1 MNVSLLADH
10 TRLQQPL
17 LNYQLVI
24 ITPLPNDILT
34 GVMIFI
40 SLFRFGHFEMAFF
53 LMDRDFSYEILL
65 KNTLFNDFE

>member
-1 MNVSLLADH
+1 MIVSLLGDH

-40 SLFRFGHFEMAFF
+40 SVFRFGRFEIVYF
-53 LMDRDFSYEILL
+53 LMDMDFSYEIIHII
-65 KNTLFNDFE
+65 